1 MKSKKKW
8 CSAQTLPVHFAL
20 RGHVDRALLVFDDQQ
35 QCPAGRYLN
44 LKSHLGFTG
53 IDSPYE
59 PPLNPE
65 CVVKSGEDS
74 IDTCVAK
81 VIKTLDDNGV
91 LKGKRS
97 PQYNKL

>member
-1 MKSKKKW
+1 MS
-8 CSAQTLPVHFAL
+8 
-20 RGHVDRALLVFDDQQ
+20 
-35 QCPAGRYLN
+35 GRWISE
-44 LKSHLGFTG
+44 LKSPLGFTG

-74 IDTCVAK
+74 IDTCVKK

-91 LKGKRS
+91 LKGKLS
-97 PQYNKL
+97 TQLSSL

>member
-1 MKSKKKW
+1 MKSKNG
-8 CSAQTLPVHFAL
+8 ARL
-20 RGHVDRALLVFDDQQ
+20 RHYRFTSPCGAMSRAFLVFDDQQ
-35 QCPAGRYLN
+35 QCPAGGYLN
-44 LKSHLGFTG
+44 LKSPLGFTG

-74 IDTCVAK
+74 IDTCVSK

-91 LKGKRS
+91 LKGKLS
-97 PQYNKL
+97 T